1 MSENYCG
8 YLNFSFLPEVKKNQ
22 FKNKKEME
30 NKIQANEPNKK
41 TTKDF
46 IMLFVVIGGLIAAL
60 ILLKYA
66 MNAFHLM

>member
-1 MSENYCG
+1 
-8 YLNFSFLPEVKKNQ
+8 
-22 FKNKKEME
+22 ME